1 MNGKFIGVIKR
12 KIRMDV
18 FIEIVW
24 FILIIDKM
32 FLIMLVYL
40 VKVFLFDWYCFLD
53 VIGFYVLIFLFVF

>member
-24 FILIIDKM
+24 FILIIDK
-32 FLIMLVYL
+32 I
-40 VKVFLFDWYCFLD
+40 VFN
-53 VIGFYVLIFLFVF
+53 YVSIFG